1 MPARNAK
8 NPFFPCILLGLGLA
22 FATPQDSL
30 YEKALDA
37 EGAGDVATAI
47 HLFEMANSYP
57 GNYNAEIQEILT
69 EYYEALQIGR
79 DSGSGEKELSFW
91 ANLEAGG
98 SRYDELGDSLG
109 AHEFFGEGGLRI
121 GAELFIPQGELF
133 HRIAVFFASD
143 VFFYEPNTVFDTSR
157 VALSP
162 SVEYSLSGDRFAAS
176 LESGVLFSAREHGT
190 FFVSFWGKRDFYR
203 NEASRAGFRGD
214 FFWNSQA
221 RVRLSAGSFFEISR
235 EKGFSMEVA
244 FLGRFD
250 GDTSVSAY
258 FKYALRDDFERGG
271 PFPWDVGLDILPDS
285 ASERFYLGRRSKFGP
300 EICAFLEYRFSHF
313 FSLDFRE
320 NLFFSY
326 GPQEDRWLR
335 DAERIAT
342 WNRRMLQGNA
352 CLRANFEWERFGMY
366 VSAGIHFSRYF
377 RLPEDHPEISAELA
391 LQEKARLGSFV
402 RF

>member
-22 FATPQDSL
+22 LATPQDSL

-214 FFWNSQA
+214 FFLEQPGPRSP
-221 RVRLSAGSFFEISR
+221 F
-235 EKGFSMEVA
+235 
-244 FLGRFD
+244 
-250 GDTSVSAY
+250 
-258 FKYALRDDFERGG
+258 GG
-271 PFPWDVGLDILPDS
+271 
-285 ASERFYLGRRSKFGP
+285 K
-300 EICAFLEYRFSHF
+300 
-313 FSLDFRE
+313 
-320 NLFFSY
+320 LF
-326 GPQEDRWLR
+326 
-335 DAERIAT
+335 
-342 WNRRMLQGNA
+342 
-352 CLRANFEWERFGMY
+352 
-366 VSAGIHFSRYF
+366 
-377 RLPEDHPEISAELA
+377 
-391 LQEKARLGSFV
+391 
-402 RF
+402 